1 MIALLERRTVHSVV
15 PPRVECELTALGVS
29 LHEVIRSPVIWT
41 EEHRRGISDARSAY
55 DDRAEEQELLTVTR

>member
-41 EEHRRGISDARSAY
+41 EEHRRGSRTRARPTTIGRRS
-55 DDRAEEQELLTVTR
+55 RSC